1 LEVKDAIDINEDDIK
16 NISYRTDLYSI
27 DNYNKIMLLLR
38 KTEVFKSKEYRNV
51 FSKKFNLV
59 SLVFRIQGLNCWI
72 KRIARP
78 EFD

>member
-1 LEVKDAIDINEDDIK
+1 MKDAIDINEDDIK

-38 KTEVFKSKEYRNV
+38 KTEVLKSKEYRNV

>member
-38 KTEVFKSKEYRNV
+38 KTEVLKSKEYRNV

>member
-1 LEVKDAIDINEDDIK
+1 MEVKDAIDINEDDIK

-38 KTEVFKSKEYRNV
+38 KTEVLKSKEYRNV